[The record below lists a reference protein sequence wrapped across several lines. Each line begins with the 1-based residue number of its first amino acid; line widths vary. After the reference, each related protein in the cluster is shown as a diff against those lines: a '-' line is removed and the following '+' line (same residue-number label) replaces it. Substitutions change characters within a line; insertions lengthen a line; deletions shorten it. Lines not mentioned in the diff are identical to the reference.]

1 MIAIQCFIPTT
12 IGVKKEAP
20 MGRSASRGGRHPGQ
34 GNASDETPGATF
46 EQWPADIDFGAL
58 GDLIGYALR
67 RAQIAIYQDFFATV
81 GTLDLTPQ
89 LFAALVL
96 IDGNPDLNQSGLGR
110 IMGINRAA
118 SMALVKRLED
128 LGLVARVASKADRR
142 ANTVALTA
150 LGKKRLPQLIAA
162 VRDHDA
168 RVSRNLSAQ
177 ELANL
182 RRLLGKF

>member
-1 MIAIQCFIPTT
+1 
-12 IGVKKEAP
+12 

-34 GNASDETPGATF
+34 RNASDETPDAPF
-46 EQWPADIDFGAL
+46 EQWPADVDFGTL

-81 GTLDLTPQ
+81 GSLGFTPQ
-89 LFAALVL
+89 LFATLVL
-96 IDGNPDLNQSGLGR
+96 IERNPGLNQSGLGR
-110 IMGINRAA
+110 VMGVNRAA
-118 SMALVKRLED
+118 AMALVKRLED

-142 ANTVALTA
+142 ANAVALTA
-150 LGKKRLPQLIAA
+150 IGKKRLPQLITA

-168 RVSRNLSAQ
+168 RVSKNLGSQ
-177 ELANL
+177 ELASL